1 MNFTPSIVY
10 WLEDSVYL
18 NITNK
23 CSNNCYFCV
32 RNFKYGLENFNLT
45 LKEEPQVSQV
55 IKELSQVLNRRS
67 WKEVVFCGFGEPLER
82 LNCVID
88 VSKWIKKNH
97 PIPIRINTNGHGYL
111 LNKGRNVIEELKSAG
126 VDKVSVSL
134 NAHNKE
140 AYDKV
145 CHPRFK
151 DAFHNILDFIE
162 KAKNKMNTEITAVS
176 LPEVNLEK
184 AKEMAMKM
192 DTSFR
197 VREYYSPF

>member
-1 MNFTPSIVY
+1 MKT
-10 WLEDSVYL
+10 SVYL

-82 LNCVID
+82 LDCVIE

-97 PIPIRINTNGHGYL
+97 LIPIRIDTNGHGYL
-111 LNKGRNVIEELKSAG
+111 LNKGRNVVEELKTAG

-134 NAHNKE
+134 NAHDKE
-140 AYDKV
+140 TYDKV

-162 KAKNKMNTEITAVS
+162 KAKDKMNTEITVVS
-176 LPEVNLEK
+176 VPEVDLEK
-184 AKEMAMKM
+184 VKKIAMKIG
-192 DTSFR
+192 TPFR
-197 VREYYSPF
+197 VREYYSPFW